1 MHGFYVMRTVII
13 FAFTCLSHLV
23 WSQSLVF
30 PFQYG
35 WNILSEGDE
44 LKFTLEVRDS
54 VPARLYRMDGIAS
67 TGIQFDTLG
76 NFYWQPGYD
85 LVGRLEKQKEF
96 NVIFEVLMEDGRKTR
111 TGVTFTV
118 MHKNRPPVIEELPI
132 VYVKMASA
140 NSYQIPAEYVR
151 DPDGDPITFRPI
163 EETMP
168 LGAHLSALGLFT
180 WTPSKNQFYAL
191 KDNPLEVGFI
201 VEDQPAKATATGKLK
216 VAQTQMDLPPELFLV
231 PGDSIITVSE
241 NEVVNLKVYVSDPNG
256 DDNVAQVGFFC
267 PDPQV
272 PKESFK
278 ENTKVQSEFI
288 WRPGYEFVGEA
299 DGTKSVDFI
308 FYAIDNANNRTQRKV
323 RVVVK
328 DAENIE
334 EKDKLTYIKYRNSLV
349 QAKGLID
356 LLDENHGVLTKAYK
370 KAKRG
375 KKNRALINASLGAT
389 TGLSPVILPTDPS
402 KVVSAI
408 GGTTVLTLGTLE
420 ATELLGKSKNDIL
433 EKMKVNVEI
442 RNQLQVAGDSFAR
455 KYALKASRRGQ
466 EFDIDR
472 DKLLPII
479 NNQKLVVL
487 ELDASKPPYRE
498 YTNKELKKT
507 FPDFSE
513 E

>member
-1 MHGFYVMRTVII
+1 MKRVII
-13 FAFTCLSHLV
+13 LAFVCFANLALSQDLI
-23 WSQSLVF
+23 F
-30 PFQYG
+30 PYQYG

-44 LKFTLEVRDS
+44 LKFKLEVRDS
-54 VPARLYRMDGIAS
+54 ISPRLFRLEGIGS

-76 NFYWQPGYD
+76 NFFWQPGFD
-85 LVGRLEKQKEF
+85 LVDRLEKQKDF
-96 NVIFEVLMEDGRKTR
+96 NVIFEVLMKDGRKAR
-111 TGVTFTV
+111 TAITFTV
-118 MHKNRPPVIEELPI
+118 LHKNRPPVIEELPV
-132 VYVKMASA
+132 VYVKMASS
-140 NSYQIPAEYVR
+140 NSYQIPAEYVK
-151 DPDGDPITFRPI
+151 DMDGDPITFKPVQ
-163 EETMP
+163 EKMP
-168 LGAHLSALGLFT
+168 QGAHLSSLGLFT
-180 WTPSKNQFYAL
+180 WTPSKSQFYAL
-191 KDNPLEVGFI
+191 RDNPLTVEFI
-201 VEDQPAKATATGKLK
+201 VEDQPAKATSLGKLK
-216 VAQTQMDLPPELFLV
+216 IAQTQMDLPPEIFLV
-231 PGDSIITVSE
+231 PNDSIITVSE
-241 NEVVNLKVYVSDPNG
+241 SDVVNLKMYVSDPNG
-256 DDNVAQVGFFC
+256 DDNIAQVGFVC
-267 PDPQV
+267 SDPQV

-288 WRPGYEFVGEA
+288 WRPGYEFVEET
-299 DGTKSVDFI
+299 DTTKKVDFI
-308 FYAIDNANNRTQRKV
+308 FFAIDNANNRTQRKV
-323 RVVVK
+323 RVIVR

-334 EKDKLTYIKYRNSLV
+334 EKDKLTYIKYRNSLT

-356 LLDENHGVLTKAYK
+356 ILDDNHETLSKAYK

-389 TGLSPVILPTDPS
+389 TGLSPVILPSDPS

-442 RNQLQVAGDSFAR
+442 RNQLQVAGDNFAR
-455 KYALKASRRGQ
+455 KYALKTSRRNQ

-487 ELDASKPPYRE
+487 ELDASKPSYRN
-498 YTNKELKKT
+498 YSNKELKKT

>member
-1 MHGFYVMRTVII
+1 MKRVITIAFVCFTNLALSQNLI
-13 FAFTCLSHLV
+13 F
-23 WSQSLVF
+23 
-30 PFQYG
+30 PYQYG

-44 LKFTLEVRDS
+44 LKFKLEVRDS
-54 VPARLYRMDGIAS
+54 VAPRVFRLEGIES

-76 NFYWQPGYD
+76 NFSWQPGFD
-85 LVGRLEKQKEF
+85 LVDRLEKQKDF
-96 NVIFEVLMEDGRKTR
+96 NVIFEVSMEDGRKAR
-111 TGVTFTV
+111 KPITFTV
-118 MHKNRPPVIEELPI
+118 LHKNRPPVIEELPI
-132 VYVKMASA
+132 VYVKMASG

-151 DPDGDPITFRPI
+151 DLDGDPITFRPI
-163 EETMP
+163 QEKMP
-168 LGAHLSALGLFT
+168 QGAHLSSLGLFT
-180 WTPSKNQFYAL
+180 WTPSKSQFYAL
-191 KDNPLEVGFI
+191 RDNPFVVEFI
-201 VEDQPAKATATGKLK
+201 VEDQPAKATTLGKLK
-216 VAQTQMDLPPELFLV
+216 IAQTQMDLPPELFLV

-241 NEVVNLKVYVSDPNG
+241 NDVVNLKIYVSDPNG
-256 DDNVAQVGFFC
+256 DDNIAQVGFVC
-267 PDPQV
+267 SDPQV

-278 ENTKVQSEFI
+278 ENTKAQSEFI
-288 WRPGYEFVGEA
+288 WRPGYEFVEEA
-299 DGTKSVDFI
+299 DTTKEIDFT
-308 FYAIDNANNRTQRKV
+308 FVAIDNANNRTQRKV
-323 RVVVK
+323 KVIVK

-334 EKDKLTYIKYRNSLV
+334 EKDKLSFIKYRNSLV

-356 LLDENHGVLTKAYK
+356 ILDDNHETLSKAYK

-433 EKMKVNVEI
+433 EKMKINVEI
-442 RNQLQVAGDSFAR
+442 RNQLQVAGDNFAR
-455 KYALKASRRGQ
+455 KFALKTSRRSQ

-487 ELDASKPPYRE
+487 ELDASKPGYRE
-498 YTNKELKKT
+498 YSNKELKKT